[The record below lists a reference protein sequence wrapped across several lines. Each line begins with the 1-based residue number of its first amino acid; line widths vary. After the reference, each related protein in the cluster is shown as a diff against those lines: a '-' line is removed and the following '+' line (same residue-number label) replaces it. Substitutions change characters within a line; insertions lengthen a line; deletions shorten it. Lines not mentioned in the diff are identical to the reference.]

1 MGLTIKSQLQ
11 YERDF
16 CNMMCEQG
24 NHAERV
30 ASSGKRKKSVCDSVL
45 ITLMKT
51 YLVEV
56 KATQEK
62 TFYVKGLHGLVE
74 VAQKFNISPLIAV
87 RFKGNSH
94 KKGRWVCK
102 IITPNLNKIEFEDES
117 DQL

>member
-1 MGLTIKSQLQ
+1 MGLTVKSQLQ

-16 CNMMCEQG
+16 CNLMCESG
-24 NHAERV
+24 HHAERV
-30 ASSGKRKKSVCDSVL
+30 SSSGKRKKSVCDSVL

-62 TFYVKGLHGLVE
+62 TFYVRGLHGIVE
-74 VAQKFNISPLIAV
+74 VAQKFNICPLIAV
-87 RFKGNSH
+87 RFKGNCH
-94 KKGRWVCK
+94 KPGRWVWK
-102 IITPNLNKIEFEDES
+102 IITSNLNKINFEDES